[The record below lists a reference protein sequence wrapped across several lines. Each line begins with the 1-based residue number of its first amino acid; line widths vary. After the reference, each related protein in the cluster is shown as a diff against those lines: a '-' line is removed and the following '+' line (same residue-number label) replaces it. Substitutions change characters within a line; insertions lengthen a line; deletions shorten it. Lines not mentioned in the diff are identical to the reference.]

1 MGAANETILAVA
13 IFMEILGGR
22 REEGEGGEKEE
33 EDRVIV
39 KLSEVIKRLTWVSCV
54 VLPEP
59 VSPTITIT
67 LLSRITLSSC
77 GERGGRREEEE
88 ERRKERGG
96 EMTKERRM

>member
-1 MGAANETILAVA
+1 M
-13 IFMEILGGR
+13 
-22 REEGEGGEKEE
+22 
-33 EDRVIV
+33 IV